1 MSTFGLRES
10 AYLGPFELYSMVACK
25 MSLAFR
31 SLDVRLLIGMLR
43 KRLFYMEYDTIGSLI
58 LGRFYGLLKIF

>member
-1 MSTFGLRES
+1 MSTFGLCES
-10 AYLGPFELYSMVACK
+10 AYLGLFELYSMVTCK
-25 MSLAFR
+25 MSLALR

-43 KRLFYMEYDTIGSLI
+43 KRLFYMEYDTTRSLI